1 MQEILNLNNDD
12 HMLAYNITDDHINV
26 PQRKIQ
32 SVKMAVQLFSNSLAQ
47 AIFFCGQRNLLKCTN
62 WKEVFI

>member
-1 MQEILNLNNDD
+1 
-12 HMLAYNITDDHINV
+12 MLAYKITDDHINV

-32 SVKMAVQLFSNSLAQ
+32 SVKMAAQLFSNSLAQ
-47 AIFFCGQRNLLKCTN
+47 AISFCEQKNLLKCTN

>member
-1 MQEILNLNNDD
+1 MF
-12 HMLAYNITDDHINV
+12 AYKITNGHINV
-26 PQRKIQ
+26 SQRKIQ

-47 AIFFCGQRNLLKCTN
+47 AISFCGQRNLLKCTN